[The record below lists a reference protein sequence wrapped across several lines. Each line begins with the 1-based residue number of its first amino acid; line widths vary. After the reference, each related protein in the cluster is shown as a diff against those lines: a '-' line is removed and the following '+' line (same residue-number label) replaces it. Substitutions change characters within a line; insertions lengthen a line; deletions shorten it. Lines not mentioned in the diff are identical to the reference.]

1 MEDHKFPREIALCL
15 SGGVARGAFHLGAI
29 SVLEEAGIEI
39 KAISGASIGALIGA
53 SIGCGKSA
61 KEIFEVI
68 KSKEFK
74 TVFKYHFFKGYLFE
88 LDQHARVVDKLINI
102 TAFEKLFLPLT
113 VCVCDVEDE
122 SALYFNSGESLKD
135 VVLASCS
142 LAPLFKPVKY
152 KNRLLIDGGAV
163 DNFPVEQLQQY
174 NYPIVGINLY
184 PKKKKI
190 PISIFGWLKWL
201 VHTGWQSR
209 YHKKADLCDF
219 YLCPA
224 ELNNIRAFSFK
235 DLDKA
240 YALGQKEMKR
250 LISLY

>member
-1 MEDHKFPREIALCL
+1 MEDHQFPREIALCL

-39 KAISGASIGALIGA
+39 KAISGTSIGALIGA
-53 SIGCGKSA
+53 SLGCGRSA
-61 KEIFEVI
+61 QEIFEVI

-88 LDQHARVVDKLINI
+88 LDQHAKVVEKLVDV
-102 TAFEKLFLPLT
+102 TAFEKLSTPLS
-113 VCVCDVEDE
+113 VCVCNVEDE
-122 SALYFNSGESLKD
+122 SALYFNRGESLKD

-142 LAPLFKPVKY
+142 LSPLFKPVEY
-152 KNRLLIDGGAV
+152 KNRLLIDGGVV

-174 NYPIVGINLY
+174 DYPVVGVNLY
-184 PKKKKI
+184 PKIRKI
-190 PISIFGWLKWL
+190 PTSIFGWLKWL

-209 YHKKADLCDF
+209 YHQKADLCDF
-219 YLCPA
+219 YLCSL

-250 LISLY
+250 LISLH